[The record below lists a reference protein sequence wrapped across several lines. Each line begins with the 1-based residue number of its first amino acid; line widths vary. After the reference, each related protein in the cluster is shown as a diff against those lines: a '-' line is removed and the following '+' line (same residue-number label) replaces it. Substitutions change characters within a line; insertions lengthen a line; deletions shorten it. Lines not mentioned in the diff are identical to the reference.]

1 MKKEKNDLFD
11 YKNRFIYQYDDAFK
25 FSLDS
30 VLLAEF
36 VKIPPSAK
44 LIVDFGT
51 GNAPIPLIL
60 STKSDIRIIG
70 IELQPK
76 IYEAAKKSVVENN
89 LEKQIKIINDDIK
102 NVLNYLEHESVN
114 IVVCNPPYFEQN
126 TTLLNEKKHKRV
138 ARHELEC
145 SLEMIFDKAK
155 AILKNKGT
163 LYLSHRITRID
174 DIILLGRN
182 HNLGVKEVVF
192 IDTKGDL
199 NPKMMLVRCVKG
211 SKSGVKIKYKSIKN
225 LKSYQNIFE
234 EV

>member
-70 IELQPK
+70 VELQPK
-76 IYEAAKKSVVENN
+76 IYEVAKNSVSVNN
-89 LEKQIKIINDDIK
+89 LVKQIKIIIDDIK
-102 NVLNYLEHESVN
+102 NVLN
-114 IVVCNPPYFEQN
+114 
-126 TTLLNEKKHKRV
+126 
-138 ARHELEC
+138 
-145 SLEMIFDKAK
+145 
-155 AILKNKGT
+155 
-163 LYLSHRITRID
+163 
-174 DIILLGRN
+174 
-182 HNLGVKEVVF
+182 
-192 IDTKGDL
+192 
-199 NPKMMLVRCVKG
+199 
-211 SKSGVKIKYKSIKN
+211 
-225 LKSYQNIFE
+225 
-234 EV
+234 